1 MWAFS
6 DPAVSPE
13 DLVVTSD
20 ANAFVAGPSTLD
32 PLYNNPE
39 RLVWAFQVDPSDG
52 NFAMTFVAAWAD
64 VWKTITSPGSQ
75 LQYNFN

>member
-6 DPAVSPE
+6 DPAVSSE

-32 PLYNNPE
+32 PLYNNPG

-64 VWKTITSPGSQ
+64 VWKTITSPGIL
-75 LQYNFN
+75 LQST